1 MTMRVKMKDQYIDKF
16 QNFIKT
22 LPKDAIEINSIT
34 DNSISIEQAQ
44 EKVQNAI
51 NNINSNKS
59 LNLEDSFLKIS
70 NS

>member
-1 MTMRVKMKDQYIDKF
+1 MTMRVEIKDQYMDKF

-22 LPKDAIEINSIT
+22 LPKDAVEINSIT
-34 DNSISIEQAQ
+34 DNSISFEEAQ

-51 NNINSNKS
+51 NNISSNKS
-59 LNLEDSFLKIS
+59 LNLEDAFLKIS

>member
-1 MTMRVKMKDQYIDKF
+1 MTMRVEIKDQYMDKF
-16 QNFIKT
+16 QKFIKT

-34 DNSISIEQAQ
+34 DNSISFEQAK

-51 NNINSNKS
+51 NNINSSKS
-59 LNLEDSFLKIS
+59 LTLEDAFLKIS

>member
-1 MTMRVKMKDQYIDKF
+1 MKDQYIDKF

>member
-1 MTMRVKMKDQYIDKF
+1 MTMRVEIKDQYMDKF

-22 LPKDAIEINSIT
+22 LPKDAVEINSIT
-34 DNSISIEQAQ
+34 DNSISFEQAQ

-59 LNLEDSFLKIS
+59 LNLEDAFLKIS

>member
-1 MTMRVKMKDQYIDKF
+1 MTMRVEIKDQYMDKF

-22 LPKDAIEINSIT
+22 LPKDAVEINSIT
-34 DNSISIEQAQ
+34 DNTITFKQAQ

-59 LNLEDSFLKIS
+59 LNLEDAFLKIS